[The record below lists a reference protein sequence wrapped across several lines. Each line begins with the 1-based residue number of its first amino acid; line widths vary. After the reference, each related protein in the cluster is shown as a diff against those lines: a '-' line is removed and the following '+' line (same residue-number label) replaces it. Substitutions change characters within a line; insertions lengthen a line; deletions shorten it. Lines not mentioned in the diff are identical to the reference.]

1 MCFVVALERHCNI
14 ILNFLFFNVQE
25 VAQTLA
31 ELKHDV
37 IKLTANQLEEKI
49 KHLTHG
55 VSSLVSL

>member
-14 ILNFLFFNVQE
+14 ILIFFFYVQE

>member
-14 ILNFLFFNVQE
+14 ILNFFFNFQE
-25 VAQTLA
+25 VAQKMA

-55 VSSLVSL
+55 VSSLVSF